1 MRLTVMLMK
10 CKELFKQVKS
20 TMRVTLKKMIPRK
33 VRRRL
38 KTSSKKGR
46 KIYLMISRAVRMK
59 RWRLKKNLREQR
71 ISLERAP
78 WGTKLRKK
86 RKSERKRLK
95 WEARMEFSLRRS
107 TILKGCW
114 SQTKINL
121 TCGSSIWHLCLR
133 SLMLKLQ
140 GESLRELSNL
150 SQLLQRQT
158 SLTYGL
164 RIWTSRISSD
174 LSSSSRPSS
183 KGQLR

>member
-1 MRLTVMLMK
+1 MLMK

-78 WGTKLRKK
+78 
-86 RKSERKRLK
+86 
-95 WEARMEFSLRRS
+95 
-107 TILKGCW
+107 
-114 SQTKINL
+114 
-121 TCGSSIWHLCLR
+121 
-133 SLMLKLQ
+133 
-140 GESLRELSNL
+140 
-150 SQLLQRQT
+150 
-158 SLTYGL
+158 
-164 RIWTSRISSD
+164 
-174 LSSSSRPSS
+174 
-183 KGQLR
+183 